1 MHDVFLSFLSLH
13 GIQVQQRIK
22 EKEEGK
28 WLSIT
33 YEKRKK
39 KWDSRT

>member
-1 MHDVFLSFLSLH
+1 MGEWMKEYYTQHHLHMHDVFLSFLSLH

-28 WLSIT
+28 
-33 YEKRKK
+33 
-39 KWDSRT
+39 